1 MPRMKTLIPF
11 ALSIL
16 TLPSVAF
23 GTPYQF
29 STRDTEIGNIIL
41 AKNCLDYNFCGGDG
55 ASLAGGD
62 GSWRLHTRMDLN
74 RVQLNRA
81 LITCDFKN
89 IGTQVS
95 ILNRATKESVSLD
108 PLFDASEYFDPAPNL
123 NIAQMSQSEK
133 AAKSS
138 RIDALL
144 KSGKKSEAVSAVISE
159 YGFKTNGYSI
169 RIMGDMG
176 NAGAVTDHSKRE
188 IRISESAF
196 QHPCVLIQTVRHE
209 LEHTTQ
215 MTRVDNCLS
224 KTGGHNLMDHVNRE
238 RSAYL
243 NDIRTIPQFCPDARV
258 SKSMQDGVTQ
268 TFLDSYI
275 IRK

>member
-1 MPRMKTLIPF
+1 MRRMKTLIPF

-62 GSWRLHTRMDLN
+62 GSWRLHTQMDLN
-74 RVQLNRA
+74 RLQLNRA

-95 ILNRATKESVSLD
+95 ILNRATKEAVSLD
-108 PLFDASEYFDPAPNL
+108 PLFDASEYIAPAPNL
-123 NIAQMSQSEK
+123 YIPQMNPSEK

-138 RIDALL
+138 KIDALI
-144 KSGKKSEAVSAVISE
+144 KVGKKAEAVNAVIRE

-176 NAGAVTDHSKRE
+176 NAGAVTDHGKRE

-196 QHPCVLIQTVRHE
+196 QHACVLIQTVRHE

-215 MTRVDNCLS
+215 MTRVEECMS
-224 KTGGHNLMDHVNRE
+224 RTGGHNLMDHVNRE

-243 NDIRTIPQFCPDARV
+243 NDIRTIPQFCPDARFARAL
-258 SKSMQDGVTQ
+258 QDGVTD
-268 TFLDSYI
+268 TFLRSYT
-275 IRK
+275 RN